1 MRFQYGINIEHLT
14 NYRHLALGLMRIM
27 LVVIFMGSGYGK
39 FPMVAGEGLAEF
51 LPLLIAWLVVVFEFF
66 GGLLL
71 LIGIKYEDCT
81 RIGAAMIAVIMVGAA
96 YYHYCVWG
104 DPFFSKNV
112 MYVLSLLAMSI
123 FFMTNGNES

>member
-1 MRFQYGINIEHLT
+1 MRFQYGMNIEHLT
-14 NYRHLALGLMRIM
+14 NYRYLALGLMRII
-27 LVVIFMGSGYGK
+27 LVVIFMGAGYGK

-51 LPLLIAWLVVVFEFF
+51 LPLLIAWLVVLFEFF

-71 LIGIKYEDCT
+71 FLGIKYEDLT